1 MLARGQGDTR
11 LREGTGWQV
20 DTLTRNANERLG
32 GPGLEVQKC
41 KCGITPLGE
50 VGDGNHV
57 SRDWLA
63 LAGWGTASRVGRSMF
78 KSITQYFAGVGRAV
92 QVRSGQGGVYAD
104 AGLASEQVK
113 RLMQVLPAARA
124 NIVAATEAIL
134 EESALAEMKA
144 TPIAELKEYGAS
156 VGPLQSAGLRTV
168 ADLTRHS
175 VHTLLRYRGIGDVTA
190 KAAMMAYAKFQE
202 SARAHVR
209 LLPDPD
215 HPRPSDTRLL
225 VALVKY
231 QTLVRD
237 VLTRTDA
244 AQVRYL
250 GTGDRLRALRG
261 KTHLRDHLFSLSAQ
275 DELALQAN
283 QISADFRWVNAEARN
298 LSDYADRLTF
308 DAREVWKQ
316 YAGNSATFIALLES
330 VLPAR
335 VVAKGALAGPDMR
348 GGLPAEIADKVE
360 STAVDLRLLTA
371 NLRRYQQF
379 GTQYIVCQKRVL
391 LGDDMGLGKT
401 IQVLAAMC
409 HLAAQGKKHFF
420 VVAPNS
426 VLINWEREVK
436 KHTKLNPIVVH
447 GFDRD
452 DELGQWQREGGVA
465 ITTYTTLGRL
475 VDKVTTVDLLAV
487 DEAHAV
493 KNPEAQRTQ
502 SVVQLCQLTEH
513 VVFMSG
519 TALENR
525 LSELQFLV
533 TTVQPKVDAKVTS
546 LLKQVRPAP
555 AEVRTQLA
563 PVYLRRTQAD
573 VLTELPDLTET
584 DEIIPLEP
592 ADLEAYRVCPDN
604 LMHKRLAATIGAGG
618 QQSAKFDRLRELL
631 EGYKED
637 GRKVAV
643 FSFFRQVL
651 DDVSTVIGGC
661 PQIHGSIS
669 AEERQLVLDRF
680 AAKEGFG
687 VLALQIEAGGVGINL
702 QCAQVVILME
712 PQFKPSTER
721 QAIARV
727 RRMGQ
732 TRKVNAHRLIAQG
745 TVDEALVLLIERKKQ
760 VFEDYAQHSAV
771 KDASGMAIDAGS
783 AAMEELRRAVGAA
796 NSN

>member
-1 MLARGQGDTR
+1 M
-11 LREGTGWQV
+11 
-20 DTLTRNANERLG
+20 
-32 GPGLEVQKC
+32 
-41 KCGITPLGE
+41 
-50 VGDGNHV
+50 
-57 SRDWLA
+57 
-63 LAGWGTASRVGRSMF
+63 
-78 KSITQYFAGVGRAV
+78 
-92 QVRSGQGGVYAD
+92 QVRSGRGGVHAD
-104 AGLASEQVK
+104 AGFASEQVK
-113 RLMQVLPAARA
+113 RLTQVLPKARA
-124 NIVAATEAIL
+124 EIIAATEAVIQ
-134 EESALAEMKA
+134 EAALAEMKA
-144 TPIAELKEYGAS
+144 TPIAELKDFGAS
-156 VGPLQSAGLRTV
+156 VGPLQSAGFRTV
-168 ADLTRHS
+168 ADLSGHS
-175 VHTLLRYRGIGDVTA
+175 YRSLLNYRGVGEVTA
-190 KAAMMAYAKFQE
+190 EAAVTAFVKFQE
-202 SARAHVR
+202 AARANVR

-215 HPRPSDTRLL
+215 NRRPSDGRLL
-225 VALVKY
+225 VALAKY
-231 QTLVRD
+231 ETLVRE
-237 VLTRTDA
+237 VSTRTEE
-244 AQVRYL
+244 AQARYVDSGERL
-250 GTGDRLRALRG
+250 QALRAKTRLR
-261 KTHLRDHLFSLSAQ
+261 DSLLSLKAQ
-275 DELALQAN
+275 DELARSTAQLA
-283 QISADFRWVNAEARN
+283 AEFRWVNAEARN
-298 LSDYADRLTF
+298 LSDYAERLTMDF
-308 DAREVWKQ
+308 AEVWKR
-316 YAGNSATFIALLES
+316 YAANSATFIALLES
-330 VLPAR
+330 VLPAK

-348 GGLPAEIADKVE
+348 GGLPAEIADAVE
-360 STAVDLRLLTA
+360 ATQVDLRLLTA

-379 GTQYIVCQKRVL
+379 GVQYIICQKRVL

-447 GFDRD
+447 GGDRD
-452 DELGQWQREGGVA
+452 DELEQWQREGGVA

-475 VDKVTTVDLLAV
+475 VDKITAIDLLAV
-487 DEAHAV
+487 DEAHSV

-502 SVVQLCQLTEH
+502 SVVRLCGQTEH

-533 TTVQPKVDAKVTS
+533 KTVQPKVDAEVAS

-555 AEVRTQLA
+555 AEVRMKLA

-584 DEIIPLEP
+584 DEVIPLEP
-592 ADLEAYRVCPDN
+592 ADVAAYRVSPDN

-651 DDVSTVIGGC
+651 DDVSATVGGC

-712 PQFKPSTER
+712 PQFKPSTEK

-732 TRKVNAHRLIAQG
+732 TRKVNAHRLIAKG

-760 VFEDYAQHSAV
+760 VFEDYAQHSSV

-783 AAMEELRRAVGAA
+783 AAMEELRGIVAKG
-796 NSN
+796 

>member
-1 MLARGQGDTR
+1 MF
-11 LREGTGWQV
+11 
-20 DTLTRNANERLG
+20 
-32 GPGLEVQKC
+32 
-41 KCGITPLGE
+41 
-50 VGDGNHV
+50 
-57 SRDWLA
+57 
-63 LAGWGTASRVGRSMF
+63 RSI
-78 KSITQYFAGVGRAV
+78 SQYFAGVGRAM
-92 QVRSGQGGVYAD
+92 QVRSGRGGVHAD
-104 AGLASEQVK
+104 AGLAAEQVK
-113 RLMQVLPAARA
+113 RLTQVLPKARA
-124 NIVAATEAIL
+124 EIVAAAEAIIQ
-134 EESALAEMKA
+134 EAALAEMKA
-144 TPIAELKEYGAS
+144 TPIAELKDFGAS
-156 VGPLQSAGLRTV
+156 VGPLQSAGFRTV
-168 ADLTRHS
+168 ADLSGHS
-175 VHTLLRYRGIGDVTA
+175 YRSLQNYRGVGEVTA
-190 KAAMMAYAKFQE
+190 LGAIEAFAKFQE
-202 SARAHVR
+202 SARANVR

-215 HPRPSDTRLL
+215 NRRPSDGRLL
-225 VALVKY
+225 VALAKY
-231 QTLVRD
+231 ETLVRE
-237 VLTRTDA
+237 VSARTEE
-244 AQVRYL
+244 AQARYVD
-250 GTGDRLRALRG
+250 TGERLQALRAQTR
-261 KTHLRDHLFSLSAQ
+261 LRDHLFSLGAQ
-275 DELALQAN
+275 EELARQTAQLAGE
-283 QISADFRWVNAEARN
+283 FRWVNAEARN
-298 LSDYADRLTF
+298 LSDYSERLTLDF
-308 DAREVWKQ
+308 AEVWKR

-330 VLPAR
+330 VLPAK

-348 GGLPAEIADKVE
+348 GGLPAEIADAVE
-360 STAVDLRLLTA
+360 ATQVDLRLLTA

-379 GTQYIVCQKRVL
+379 GVQYIICQKRVL

-409 HLAAQGKKHFF
+409 HLATQGKKHFF

-465 ITTYTTLGRL
+465 ITTYKTLGRL
-475 VDKVTTVDLLAV
+475 VDQIKAIDLVAV

-493 KNPEAQRTQ
+493 KNPETQRTQ
-502 SVVQLCQLTEH
+502 SVVRLCGLTEN

-533 TTVQPKVDAKVTS
+533 KTVQPKVDAELTA
-546 LLKQVRPAP
+546 LLRQVRPAP
-555 AEVRTQLA
+555 AEVRTKLA

-584 DEIIPLEP
+584 DEVIPLEP
-592 ADLEAYRVCPDN
+592 EDVAAYRASPDN

-618 QQSAKFDRLRELL
+618 RQSAKFDRLRELL
-631 EGYKED
+631 EGYEED

-651 DDVSTVIGGC
+651 DDVSATVGGC

-712 PQFKPSTER
+712 PQFKPSTEK

-732 TRKVNAHRLIAQG
+732 TRKVNAHRLIAKG
-745 TVDEALVLLIERKKQ
+745 TVDEALVLLIEQKKQ

-783 AAMEELRRAVGAA
+783 AAMEELRGIIAKA
-796 NSN
+796 

>member
-1 MLARGQGDTR
+1 MF
-11 LREGTGWQV
+11 
-20 DTLTRNANERLG
+20 
-32 GPGLEVQKC
+32 
-41 KCGITPLGE
+41 
-50 VGDGNHV
+50 
-57 SRDWLA
+57 
-63 LAGWGTASRVGRSMF
+63 RSI
-78 KSITQYFAGVGRAV
+78 SQYFAGVGRAM
-92 QVRSGQGGVYAD
+92 QVRSGRGGVHAD
-104 AGLASEQVK
+104 AGLASEQLK
-113 RLMQVLPAARA
+113 RLTQVLPKARA
-124 NIVAATEAIL
+124 EIIAAAEAVIQ
-134 EESALAEMKA
+134 EAALAEMRA
-144 TPIAELKEYGAS
+144 TPIAELKDFGAS
-156 VGPLQSAGLRTV
+156 VGPLQSAGFRTV
-168 ADLTRHS
+168 ADLSGHS
-175 VHTLLRYRGIGDVTA
+175 YRSLLNYRGVGEVTA
-190 KAAMMAYAKFQE
+190 LGAIEAFAKFQE
-202 SARAHVR
+202 SARANVR

-215 HPRPSDTRLL
+215 NRRPSDGRLL
-225 VALVKY
+225 VALAKY
-231 QTLVRD
+231 ETLVRE
-237 VLTRTDA
+237 VSARTEE
-244 AQVRYL
+244 AQARYVD
-250 GTGDRLRALRG
+250 TGERLQALRAQTR
-261 KTHLRDHLFSLSAQ
+261 LRDHLFSLGAQ
-275 DELALQAN
+275 EELARQTAQLAGE
-283 QISADFRWVNAEARN
+283 FRWVNAEARN
-298 LSDYADRLTF
+298 LSDYSERLTLDF
-308 DAREVWKQ
+308 AEVWKR

-330 VLPAR
+330 VLPAK

-348 GGLPAEIADKVE
+348 GGLPAEIADAVE
-360 STAVDLRLLTA
+360 ATQVDLRLLTA

-379 GTQYIVCQKRVL
+379 GVQYIICQKRVL

-409 HLAAQGKKHFF
+409 HLATQGKKHFF

-465 ITTYTTLGRL
+465 ITTYKTLGRL
-475 VDKVTTVDLLAV
+475 VDQIKAIDLVAV

-493 KNPEAQRTQ
+493 KNPETQRTQ
-502 SVVQLCQLTEH
+502 SVVRLCGLTEN

-533 TTVQPKVDAKVTS
+533 KTVQPKVDAELTA
-546 LLKQVRPAP
+546 LLRQVRPAP
-555 AEVRTQLA
+555 AEVRTKLA

-584 DEIIPLEP
+584 DEVIPLEP
-592 ADLEAYRVCPDN
+592 EDVAAYRASPDN

-618 QQSAKFDRLRELL
+618 RQSAKFDRLRELL
-631 EGYKED
+631 EGYEED

-651 DDVSTVIGGC
+651 DDVSATVGGC

-712 PQFKPSTER
+712 PQFKPSTEK

-732 TRKVNAHRLIAQG
+732 TRKVNAHRLIAEG
-745 TVDEALVLLIERKKQ
+745 TVDEALVLLIEQKKQ

-783 AAMEELRRAVGAA
+783 AAMEELRRAVGAG
-796 NSN
+796 

>member
-1 MLARGQGDTR
+1 
-11 LREGTGWQV
+11 
-20 DTLTRNANERLG
+20 
-32 GPGLEVQKC
+32 
-41 KCGITPLGE
+41 
-50 VGDGNHV
+50 
-57 SRDWLA
+57 
-63 LAGWGTASRVGRSMF
+63 MF
-78 KSITQYFAGVGRAV
+78 RRISQYFSGVGRAM
-92 QVRSGQGGVYAD
+92 QVRSGRGGVYAD
-104 AGLASEQVK
+104 AGFASEQMK
-113 RLMQVLPAARA
+113 RLTQVLPKARA
-124 NIVAATEAIL
+124 EIIAATEAIIQ
-134 EESALAEMKA
+134 EAVIAEMKA
-144 TPIAELKEYGAS
+144 TPIAELKDFGAS
-156 VGPLQSAGLRTV
+156 VGPLQSVGFRTV
-168 ADLTRHS
+168 ADLSGRS
-175 VHTLLRYRGIGDVTA
+175 FGSLLNYRGVGDVTA
-190 KAAMMAYAKFQE
+190 EAAIKAFGLFQE

-215 HPRPSDTRLL
+215 NRRPSDGRLL
-225 VALVKY
+225 VALAKY
-231 QTLVRD
+231 ETLVRE
-237 VLTRTDA
+237 VSTRTEE
-244 AQVRYL
+244 AQSRYL
-250 GTGDRLRALRG
+250 DTGERLQALRA
-261 KTHLRDHLFSLSAQ
+261 KTRVRDHLFSLGSQA
-275 DELALQAN
+275 DLARATDQLA
-283 QISADFRWVNAEARN
+283 AEFRWVSTEARN
-298 LSDYADRLTF
+298 LSDYAERLTM
-308 DAREVWKQ
+308 DLGETWKR
-316 YAGNSATFIALLES
+316 YAGNAATFIALLES

-348 GGLPAEIADKVE
+348 GGLPAEIADAVE
-360 STAVDLRLLTA
+360 ATQVDLRLLTA

-409 HLAAQGKKHFF
+409 HLATQGKKHFF

-447 GFDRD
+447 GGDRD
-452 DELGQWQREGGVA
+452 DELEQWQREGGVA
-465 ITTYTTLGRL
+465 ITTYTTLSRL
-475 VDKVTTVDLLAV
+475 VDKITAFDLLAV
-487 DEAHAV
+487 DEAHSV
-493 KNPEAQRTQ
+493 KNPETQRTQ
-502 SVVQLCQLTEH
+502 SVVRLCGLTEH

-533 TTVQPKVDAKVTS
+533 TTVQPKVSAEVAS
-546 LLKQVRPAP
+546 LLKQVRPVP

-563 PVYLRRTQAD
+563 PVYLRRIQAD

-584 DEIIPLEP
+584 DEVIPLEP
-592 ADLEAYRVCPDN
+592 ADVEAYRMSPDN

-637 GRKVAV
+637 GRKIAV

-651 DDVSTVIGGC
+651 DDVSTVVGGC

-732 TRKVNAHRLIAQG
+732 TRKVNAHRLIAKG
-745 TVDEALVLLIERKKQ
+745 TVDEALVLLIDRKKQ
-760 VFEDYAQHSAV
+760 VFEDYAQHSSV
-771 KDASGMAIDAGS
+771 KDASGMAIDAGG
-783 AAMEELRRAVGAA
+783 AAMEELRRAVGAG
-796 NSN
+796 

>member
-1 MLARGQGDTR
+1 
-11 LREGTGWQV
+11 
-20 DTLTRNANERLG
+20 
-32 GPGLEVQKC
+32 
-41 KCGITPLGE
+41 
-50 VGDGNHV
+50 
-57 SRDWLA
+57 
-63 LAGWGTASRVGRSMF
+63 MF
-78 KSITQYFAGVGRAV
+78 KGISQYFAGVGRAM
-92 QVRSGQGGVYAD
+92 QVRSGRGGVHAD
-104 AGLASEQVK
+104 AGFASEQVK
-113 RLMQVLPAARA
+113 RLTQVLPKARA
-124 NIVAATEAIL
+124 EIIAATEAVIQ
-134 EESALAEMKA
+134 EAALAEMKA
-144 TPIAELKEYGAS
+144 TPIAELKDFGAS
-156 VGPLQSAGLRTV
+156 VGPLQSAGFRTV
-168 ADLTRHS
+168 ADLSGHS
-175 VHTLLRYRGIGDVTA
+175 YRSLLNYRGVGEVTA
-190 KAAMMAYAKFQE
+190 EAAITAFVKFQE
-202 SARAHVR
+202 AARANVR

-215 HPRPSDTRLL
+215 NRRPSDGRLL
-225 VALVKY
+225 VALAKY
-231 QTLVRD
+231 ETLVRE
-237 VLTRTDA
+237 VSIRTEE
-244 AQVRYL
+244 AQARYVDSGGRL
-250 GTGDRLRALRG
+250 QALRAKTRLR
-261 KTHLRDHLFSLSAQ
+261 DSLLSLKAQ
-275 DELALQAN
+275 EELSRSTSQLAAE
-283 QISADFRWVNAEARN
+283 FRWVNAEARN
-298 LSDYADRLTF
+298 LADYSERLTLDF
-308 DAREVWKQ
+308 AEVWKR

-330 VLPAR
+330 VLPAK

-348 GGLPAEIADKVE
+348 GGLPAEIADAVE
-360 STAVDLRLLTA
+360 ATQVDLRLLTA

-379 GTQYIVCQKRVL
+379 GVQYIVCQKRVL

-447 GFDRD
+447 GGDRD
-452 DELGQWQREGGVA
+452 DELEQWQREGGVA
-465 ITTYTTLGRL
+465 ITTYTTLSRL
-475 VDKVTTVDLLAV
+475 VDKITAFDLLAV
-487 DEAHAV
+487 DEAHSV
-493 KNPEAQRTQ
+493 KNPETQRTQ
-502 SVVQLCQLTEH
+502 SVARLCGLTEH

-533 TTVQPKVDAKVTS
+533 TTVQPKVDAEVAS

-555 AEVRTQLA
+555 AEVRLKLA

-584 DEIIPLEP
+584 DEIIPLES
-592 ADLEAYRVCPDN
+592 ADVEAYRMSPDN

-631 EGYKED
+631 EGYQED

-651 DDVSTVIGGC
+651 DDVSTVVGGC

-680 AAKEGFG
+680 AAQEGFG

-702 QCAQVVILME
+702 QCAHVVILME

-732 TRKVNAHRLIAQG
+732 TRKVNAHRLIAKG
-745 TVDEALVLLIERKKQ
+745 TVDEALVLLIDRKKQ
-760 VFEDYAQHSAV
+760 VFEDYAQHSSV

-783 AAMEELRRAVGAA
+783 AAMEELRRAVGAG
-796 NSN
+796 

>member
-1 MLARGQGDTR
+1 M
-11 LREGTGWQV
+11 
-20 DTLTRNANERLG
+20 
-32 GPGLEVQKC
+32 
-41 KCGITPLGE
+41 
-50 VGDGNHV
+50 
-57 SRDWLA
+57 
-63 LAGWGTASRVGRSMF
+63 
-78 KSITQYFAGVGRAV
+78 
-92 QVRSGQGGVYAD
+92 QVRSGRGGVHAE
-104 AGLASEQVK
+104 ASLASEQVK
-113 RLMQVLPAARA
+113 RLTQVLPKARA
-124 NIVAATEAIL
+124 EIIAATEAIIQ
-134 EESALAEMKA
+134 EAAMAEMKV
-144 TPIAELKEYGAS
+144 TPIAELKDYGAS
-156 VGPLQSAGLRTV
+156 VGPLQSVGFRMV
-168 ADLTRHS
+168 ADLSPHS
-175 VHTLLRYRGIGDVTA
+175 VRTLLNYRGIGDVTA
-190 KAAMMAYAKFQE
+190 SAAIAAYEKFYE

-215 HPRPSDTRLL
+215 NRRPSDGRLL
-225 VALVKY
+225 VALAKY
-231 QTLVRD
+231 ETLVRE
-237 VLTRTDA
+237 VSTRTEE
-244 AQVRYL
+244 AQILYVE
-250 GTGDRLRALRG
+250 TGERLQALRA
-261 KTHLRDHLFSLSAQ
+261 KTRVRDHLFSLGSQA
-275 DELALQAN
+275 DLARSTSQLA
-283 QISADFRWVNAEARN
+283 AEFRWVNAEARN
-298 LSDYADRLTF
+298 LSDYAERLTIDF
-308 DAREVWKQ
+308 AETWKR
-316 YAGNSATFIALLES
+316 YAGNAATFIALLES

-348 GGLPAEIADKVE
+348 GGLPAEIADAVE
-360 STAVDLRLLTA
+360 ATQVDLRLLTA
-371 NLRRYQQF
+371 TLRRYQQF

-409 HLAAQGKKHFF
+409 HLATQGKKHFF

-452 DELGQWQREGGVA
+452 DELEQWQREGGVA

-475 VDKVTTVDLLAV
+475 VDKITAIDLLAV
-487 DEAHAV
+487 DEAHSV
-493 KNPEAQRTQ
+493 KNPETQRTQ
-502 SVVQLCQLTEH
+502 SVVRLCGQTEH

-533 TTVQPKVDAKVTS
+533 TTVQPKVSPEVAS
-546 LLKQVRPAP
+546 LLKQVRPVP

-563 PVYLRRTQAD
+563 PVYLRRIQAD

-592 ADLEAYRVCPDN
+592 ADVEAYRMSQDN

-637 GRKVAV
+637 GRKIAV

-651 DDVSTVIGGC
+651 DDVSTVVGGC

-732 TRKVNAHRLIAQG
+732 TRKVNAHRLIAKG
-745 TVDEALVLLIERKKQ
+745 TIDEALVLLIERKKQ
-760 VFEDYAQHSAV
+760 VFEDYAQHSSV

-783 AAMEELRRAVGAA
+783 SAMEELRRAVGAKA
-796 NSN
+796 

>member
-1 MLARGQGDTR
+1 M
-11 LREGTGWQV
+11 
-20 DTLTRNANERLG
+20 
-32 GPGLEVQKC
+32 
-41 KCGITPLGE
+41 
-50 VGDGNHV
+50 
-57 SRDWLA
+57 
-63 LAGWGTASRVGRSMF
+63 
-78 KSITQYFAGVGRAV
+78 
-92 QVRSGQGGVYAD
+92 QVRSGRGGVHAE
-104 AGLASEQVK
+104 AGLASEQLK
-113 RLMQVLPAARA
+113 RLTQVLPKARA
-124 NIVAATEAIL
+124 EIIAATEAIIQ
-134 EESALAEMKA
+134 EAAMAEMKA
-144 TPIAELKEYGAS
+144 TPIAELKDYGAS
-156 VGPLQSAGLRTV
+156 VGPLQSVGFRMV
-168 ADLTRHS
+168 ADLSPHS
-175 VHTLLRYRGIGDVTA
+175 VRTLQNYRGIGDVTA
-190 KAAMMAYAKFQE
+190 SAAIAAYEKFYE

-215 HPRPSDTRLL
+215 NRRPSDGRLL
-225 VALVKY
+225 VALAKY
-231 QTLVRD
+231 ETLVRE
-237 VLTRTDA
+237 VSTRTEE
-244 AQVRYL
+244 AQIRYVE
-250 GTGDRLRALRG
+250 TGEKLQALRA
-261 KTHLRDHLFSLSAQ
+261 KTRVRDHLFSLGSQA
-275 DELALQAN
+275 DLARSTSQLA
-283 QISADFRWVNAEARN
+283 AEFRWVNAEARN
-298 LSDYADRLTF
+298 LSDYAERLTIDF
-308 DAREVWKQ
+308 ADTWKR
-316 YAGNSATFIALLES
+316 YAGNAATFIALLES

-348 GGLPAEIADKVE
+348 GGLPAEIADAVE
-360 STAVDLRLLTA
+360 ATQVDLRLLTA

-409 HLAAQGKKHFF
+409 HLATQGKKHFF

-452 DELGQWQREGGVA
+452 DELEQWQREGGVA

-475 VDKVTTVDLLAV
+475 VDKITAIDLLAV
-487 DEAHAV
+487 DEAHSV
-493 KNPEAQRTQ
+493 KNPETQRTQ
-502 SVVQLCQLTEH
+502 SVVRLCGQTEH

-533 TTVQPKVDAKVTS
+533 TTVQPKVSAEVAS
-546 LLKQVRPAP
+546 LLKQVRPVP

-563 PVYLRRTQAD
+563 PVYLRRIQAD

-592 ADLEAYRVCPDN
+592 ADVEAYRMSQDN

-637 GRKVAV
+637 GRKIAV

-651 DDVSTVIGGC
+651 DDVSTVVGGC

-732 TRKVNAHRLIAQG
+732 TRKVNAHRLIAKG
-745 TVDEALVLLIERKKQ
+745 TIDEALVLLIERKKQ

-783 AAMEELRRAVGAA
+783 AAMEELRRAVGAG
-796 NSN
+796 S

>member
-1 MLARGQGDTR
+1 MF
-11 LREGTGWQV
+11 
-20 DTLTRNANERLG
+20 
-32 GPGLEVQKC
+32 
-41 KCGITPLGE
+41 
-50 VGDGNHV
+50 
-57 SRDWLA
+57 
-63 LAGWGTASRVGRSMF
+63 RSI
-78 KSITQYFAGVGRAV
+78 SQYFAGVGRAM
-92 QVRSGQGGVYAD
+92 QVRSGRGGVHAD
-104 AGLASEQVK
+104 AGLASEQLK
-113 RLMQVLPAARA
+113 RLTQVLPKARA
-124 NIVAATEAIL
+124 EIIAAAEAIIQ
-134 EESALAEMKA
+134 EAALAEMRA
-144 TPIAELKEYGAS
+144 TPIAELKDFGAS
-156 VGPLQSAGLRTV
+156 VGPLQSAGFRTV
-168 ADLTRHS
+168 ADLSGHS
-175 VHTLLRYRGIGDVTA
+175 YRSLQNYRGVGEVTA
-190 KAAMMAYAKFQE
+190 LGAIEAFAKFQE
-202 SARAHVR
+202 SARANVR

-215 HPRPSDTRLL
+215 NRRPSDGRLL
-225 VALVKY
+225 VALAKY
-231 QTLVRD
+231 ETLVRE
-237 VLTRTDA
+237 VSARTEE
-244 AQVRYL
+244 AQARYVD
-250 GTGDRLRALRG
+250 TGERLQALRAQTR
-261 KTHLRDHLFSLSAQ
+261 LRDHLFSLGAQ
-275 DELALQAN
+275 EELARQTAQLAGE
-283 QISADFRWVNAEARN
+283 FRWVNAEARN
-298 LSDYADRLTF
+298 LSDYSERLTLDF
-308 DAREVWKQ
+308 AEVWKR

-330 VLPAR
+330 VLPAK

-348 GGLPAEIADKVE
+348 GGLPAEIADAVE
-360 STAVDLRLLTA
+360 ATQVDLRLLTA

-379 GTQYIVCQKRVL
+379 GVQYVICQKRVL

-409 HLAAQGKKHFF
+409 HLATQGKKHFF

-465 ITTYTTLGRL
+465 ITTYKTLGRL
-475 VDKVTTVDLLAV
+475 VDQIKAIDLVAV

-493 KNPEAQRTQ
+493 KNPETQRTQ
-502 SVVQLCQLTEH
+502 SVVRLCGLTEN

-533 TTVQPKVDAKVTS
+533 KTVQPKVDDELTA
-546 LLKQVRPAP
+546 LLRQVRPAP
-555 AEVRTQLA
+555 AEVRTKLA

-584 DEIIPLEP
+584 DEVIPLEP
-592 ADLEAYRVCPDN
+592 EDVAAYRASPDN

-618 QQSAKFDRLRELL
+618 RQSAKFDRLRELL
-631 EGYKED
+631 EGYEED

-651 DDVSTVIGGC
+651 DDVSATVGGC

-712 PQFKPSTER
+712 PQFKPSTEK

-732 TRKVNAHRLIAQG
+732 TRKVNAHRLIAKG
-745 TVDEALVLLIERKKQ
+745 TVDEALVLLIEQKKQ

-783 AAMEELRRAVGAA
+783 AAMEELRRAVGAG
-796 NSN
+796 

>member
-1 MLARGQGDTR
+1 VHA
-11 LREGTGWQV
+11 E
-20 DTLTRNANERLG
+20 
-32 GPGLEVQKC
+32 
-41 KCGITPLGE
+41 
-50 VGDGNHV
+50 
-57 SRDWLA
+57 
-63 LAGWGTASRVGRSMF
+63 
-78 KSITQYFAGVGRAV
+78 
-92 QVRSGQGGVYAD
+92 
-104 AGLASEQVK
+104 AGLASEQLK
-113 RLMQVLPAARA
+113 RLTQVLPKARA
-124 NIVAATEAIL
+124 EIIAATEAIIQ
-134 EESALAEMKA
+134 EAAMAEMKA
-144 TPIAELKEYGAS
+144 TPIAELKDYGAS
-156 VGPLQSAGLRTV
+156 VGPLQSVGFRMV
-168 ADLTRHS
+168 ADLSPHS
-175 VHTLLRYRGIGDVTA
+175 VRTLLNYRGIGEVTA
-190 KAAMMAYAKFQE
+190 SAAIAAYEKFYE

-215 HPRPSDTRLL
+215 NRRPSDGRLL
-225 VALVKY
+225 VALAKY
-231 QTLVRD
+231 ETLVRE
-237 VLTRTDA
+237 VSTRTEE
-244 AQVRYL
+244 AQIRYVE
-250 GTGDRLRALRG
+250 TGEKLQALRA
-261 KTHLRDHLFSLSAQ
+261 KTRVRDHLFSLGSQA
-275 DELALQAN
+275 DLARSTSQLA
-283 QISADFRWVNAEARN
+283 AEFRWVNAEARN
-298 LSDYADRLTF
+298 LSDYAERLTIDF
-308 DAREVWKQ
+308 ADTWKR
-316 YAGNSATFIALLES
+316 YAGNAATFIALLES

-348 GGLPAEIADKVE
+348 GGLPAEIADAVE
-360 STAVDLRLLTA
+360 ATQVDLRLLTA

-409 HLAAQGKKHFF
+409 HLATQGKKHFF

-452 DELGQWQREGGVA
+452 DELEQWQREGGVA

-475 VDKVTTVDLLAV
+475 VDKITAIDLLAV
-487 DEAHAV
+487 DEAHSV
-493 KNPEAQRTQ
+493 KNPETQRTQ
-502 SVVQLCQLTEH
+502 SVVRLCGQTEH

-533 TTVQPKVDAKVTS
+533 TTVQPKVSAEVAS
-546 LLKQVRPAP
+546 LLKQVRPVP

-563 PVYLRRTQAD
+563 PVYLRRIQAD

-592 ADLEAYRVCPDN
+592 ADVEAYRMSQDN

-637 GRKVAV
+637 GRKIAV

-651 DDVSTVIGGC
+651 DDVSTVVGGC

-732 TRKVNAHRLIAQG
+732 TRKVNAHRLIAKG
-745 TVDEALVLLIERKKQ
+745 TIDEALVLLIERKKQ

-783 AAMEELRRAVGAA
+783 AAMEELRRAVGAG
-796 NSN
+796 S

>member
-1 MLARGQGDTR
+1 
-11 LREGTGWQV
+11 
-20 DTLTRNANERLG
+20 
-32 GPGLEVQKC
+32 
-41 KCGITPLGE
+41 
-50 VGDGNHV
+50 
-57 SRDWLA
+57 
-63 LAGWGTASRVGRSMF
+63 MF
-78 KSITQYFAGVGRAV
+78 KSISQYFSGVGRAM
-92 QVRSGQGGVYAD
+92 QVRAGRGGVHAD
-104 AGLASEQVK
+104 AGLASEQMK
-113 RLMQVLPAARA
+113 RLTQVLPKARA
-124 NIVAATEAIL
+124 EIIAATEAIIQ
-134 EESALAEMKA
+134 EAVLAEMKA
-144 TPIAELKEYGAS
+144 TPIAELKDFGAA
-156 VGPLQSAGLRTV
+156 VGPLQSAGIRTV
-168 ADLTRHS
+168 ADLSGRS
-175 VHTLLRYRGIGDVTA
+175 FGSLLNYRGVGDVTA
-190 KAAMMAYAKFQE
+190 EAAIRAFGIFQE

-215 HPRPSDTRLL
+215 NRRPSDGRLL
-225 VALVKY
+225 VALAKY
-231 QTLVRD
+231 ETLVREIS
-237 VLTRTDA
+237 TRTDE

-250 GTGDRLRALRG
+250 DTGEQLQALRA
-261 KTHLRDHLFSLSAQ
+261 KTRLSDHLFSLGSQA
-275 DELALQAN
+275 DLARTTAHLA
-283 QISADFRWVNAEARN
+283 AEFRWVNTEARN
-298 LSDYADRLTF
+298 LSDYAERLTM
-308 DAREVWKQ
+308 DLAETWKR
-316 YAGNSATFIALLES
+316 YAGNAATFIALLES

-348 GGLPAEIADKVE
+348 GGLPAEIADAVE
-360 STAVDLRLLTA
+360 ATQVDLSLMTA

-379 GTQYIVCQKRVL
+379 GVQYIICQKRVL

-401 IQVLAAMC
+401 VQVLAAMC
-409 HLAAQGKKHFF
+409 HLAAKGKKHFF

-447 GFDRD
+447 GGDRD
-452 DELGQWQREGGVA
+452 DELEQWQREGGVA

-475 VDKVTTVDLLAV
+475 VDKITAIDLLAV
-487 DEAHAV
+487 DEAHSV

-502 SVVQLCQLTEH
+502 SVVRLSGLTEFL
-513 VVFMSG
+513 VFMSG

-525 LSELQFLV
+525 LSELQFLIK
-533 TTVQPKVDAKVTS
+533 TVQPKVDAAVAS

-584 DEIIPLEP
+584 DEVIPLEP
-592 ADLEAYRVCPDN
+592 ADIEAYRLSPDN
-604 LMHKRLAATIGAGG
+604 LMNKRLAATIGAGG

-637 GRKVAV
+637 GRKIAV

-651 DDVSTVIGGC
+651 DDVSTVVGGC

-687 VLALQIEAGGVGINL
+687 VLALQIEAGGIGINL

-732 TRKVNAHRLIAQG
+732 TRKVNAHRLIAKG
-745 TVDEALVLLIERKKQ
+745 TVDEALVLLVEQKKQ
-760 VFEDYAQHSAV
+760 VFEDYAQHSSV

-783 AAMEELRRAVGAA
+783 AAMEELRGIVGAG
-796 NSN
+796 S

>member
-1 MLARGQGDTR
+1 
-11 LREGTGWQV
+11 
-20 DTLTRNANERLG
+20 
-32 GPGLEVQKC
+32 
-41 KCGITPLGE
+41 
-50 VGDGNHV
+50 
-57 SRDWLA
+57 
-63 LAGWGTASRVGRSMF
+63 MF
-78 KSITQYFAGVGRAV
+78 KSIAQYFSGVGRAM
-92 QVRSGQGGVYAD
+92 QVRSGRGGVHLD
-104 AGLASEQVK
+104 AGFASEQVK
-113 RLMQVLPAARA
+113 RLTQVLPAARA
-124 NIVAATEAIL
+124 NIVAATEAIML
-134 EESALAEMKA
+134 ESVVAEMKA
-144 TPIAELKEYGAS
+144 TPIAELKDYGAS
-156 VGPLQSAGLRTV
+156 VGPLQSAGFRMV
-168 ADLTRHS
+168 DDLTGHS
-175 VHTLLRYRGIGDVTA
+175 VSSLRNYRGIGDVTA
-190 KAAMMAYAKFQE
+190 EAAMGAYYSFQE

-215 HPRPSDTRLL
+215 HPRPSDARLL
-225 VALVKY
+225 VALAKY
-231 QTLVRD
+231 QTLVRE
-237 VLTRTDA
+237 VSTRTEE
-244 AQVRYL
+244 AQTRYL
-250 GTGDRLRALRG
+250 DTGERLQELRN
-261 KTHLRDHLFSLSAQ
+261 KTRLRDHLFSLSAQ
-275 DELALQAN
+275 EELARLTQ
-283 QISADFRWVNAEARN
+283 QLSGEFRWVNAEARG
-298 LSDYADRLTF
+298 LADYADKLTY
-308 DAREVWKQ
+308 DPKEVWKQ

-330 VLPAR
+330 VLPPK
-335 VVAKGALAGPDMR
+335 VVAKGVLAGPDMR

-360 STAVDLRLLTA
+360 ATAIDLSLLTA

-379 GTQYIVCQKRVL
+379 GTQYVVCQQRVL

-401 IQVLAAMC
+401 IQVLASMC

-452 DELGQWQREGGVA
+452 DELEQWQREGGVA

-475 VDKVTTVDLLAV
+475 VDKIKSVDLLAV

-502 SVVQLCQLTEH
+502 SVVRLCALTER

-533 TTVQPKVDAKVTS
+533 TTVQPKVNAEMAS

-584 DEIIPLEP
+584 DEVIPLEP
-592 ADLEAYRVCPDN
+592 ADVAAYRASPDN
-604 LMHKRLAATIGAGG
+604 LMHKRLAATLGAGG

-631 EGYKED
+631 ESYQED
-637 GRKVAV
+637 GRKVAI

-651 DDVSTVIGGC
+651 DDVSTMVGGC

-687 VLALQIEAGGVGINL
+687 VLALQIEAGGIGINL

-712 PQFKPSTER
+712 PQFKPSTEK

-732 TRKVNAHRLIAQG
+732 TRKVNAHRLIAKG
-745 TVDEALVLLIERKKQ
+745 TIDEALVLLIERKKQ

-783 AAMEELRRAVGAA
+783 AAMEELRGIVAKG
-796 NSN
+796 

>member
-1 MLARGQGDTR
+1 
-11 LREGTGWQV
+11 
-20 DTLTRNANERLG
+20 
-32 GPGLEVQKC
+32 
-41 KCGITPLGE
+41 
-50 VGDGNHV
+50 
-57 SRDWLA
+57 
-63 LAGWGTASRVGRSMF
+63 MF
-78 KSITQYFAGVGRAV
+78 KSISQYFKGVGRAM
-92 QVRSGQGGVYAD
+92 QVRSGRGGVHAD
-104 AGLASEQVK
+104 AGLASEQMK
-113 RLMQVLPAARA
+113 RLTQVLPKARA
-124 NIVAATEAIL
+124 EIIAATEAIIQ
-134 EESALAEMKA
+134 EAVMAEMKA
-144 TPIAELKEYGAS
+144 TPIAELKDFGAS
-156 VGPLQSAGLRTV
+156 VGPLQSAGFRTV
-168 ADLTRHS
+168 ADLSGRS
-175 VHTLLRYRGIGDVTA
+175 FGSLLNYRGVGDVTA
-190 KAAMMAYAKFQE
+190 EAAIRAFGLFQE

-215 HPRPSDTRLL
+215 NRRPSDGRLL
-225 VALVKY
+225 VALAKY
-231 QTLVRD
+231 ETLVREISA
-237 VLTRTDA
+237 RTDE
-244 AQVRYL
+244 AQLRYL
-250 GTGDRLRALRG
+250 DTGEQLQALRA
-261 KTHLRDHLFSLSAQ
+261 KTRLSDHLFSVGSQA
-275 DELALQAN
+275 DLARSTSHLA
-283 QISADFRWVNAEARN
+283 AEFRWVNTEARN
-298 LSDYADRLTF
+298 LSDYAERLTM
-308 DAREVWKQ
+308 DLAETWKR
-316 YAGNSATFIALLES
+316 YAGNAATFIALLES

-348 GGLPAEIADKVE
+348 GGLPAEIADAVE
-360 STAVDLRLLTA
+360 ATQVDLSLMTA

-379 GTQYIVCQKRVL
+379 GVQYIICQKRVL

-409 HLAAQGKKHFF
+409 HLAAKGKKHFF

-436 KHTKLNPIVVH
+436 KHTKLNPIIVH

-452 DELGQWQREGGVA
+452 DELEQWQREGGVA

-475 VDKVTTVDLLAV
+475 VDKITLIDLLAV
-487 DEAHAV
+487 DEAHSV
-493 KNPEAQRTQ
+493 KNPETQRTQ
-502 SVVQLCQLTEH
+502 SVVRLSGLTEFL
-513 VVFMSG
+513 VFMSG

-533 TTVQPKVDAKVTS
+533 KSVQPKVDAEVAA
-546 LLKQVRPAP
+546 LLNQVRPAP
-555 AEVRTQLA
+555 AEVRTKLA

-584 DEIIPLEP
+584 DEVIPLEP
-592 ADLEAYRVCPDN
+592 EDVAAYRASPDN

-618 QQSAKFDRLRELL
+618 RQSAKFDRLRELL
-631 EGYKED
+631 EGYEED

-651 DDVSTVIGGC
+651 DDVSTVVGGC

-732 TRKVNAHRLIAQG
+732 TRKVNAHRLIAKG
-745 TVDEALVLLIERKKQ
+745 TVDEALVLLVEQKKQ
-760 VFEDYAQHSAV
+760 VFEDYAQHSSV

-783 AAMEELRRAVGAA
+783 AAMEELRGIVAKG
-796 NSN
+796 

>member
-1 MLARGQGDTR
+1 M
-11 LREGTGWQV
+11 
-20 DTLTRNANERLG
+20 
-32 GPGLEVQKC
+32 
-41 KCGITPLGE
+41 
-50 VGDGNHV
+50 
-57 SRDWLA
+57 
-63 LAGWGTASRVGRSMF
+63 
-78 KSITQYFAGVGRAV
+78 
-92 QVRSGQGGVYAD
+92 QVRSGRGGVHAD
-104 AGLASEQVK
+104 AGLASEQMK
-113 RLMQVLPAARA
+113 RLTQVLPKARA
-124 NIVAATEAIL
+124 EIIAATEAIIQ
-134 EESALAEMKA
+134 EAVMAEMKA
-144 TPIAELKEYGAS
+144 TPIAELKDFGAS
-156 VGPLQSAGLRTV
+156 VGPLQSAGFRTV
-168 ADLTRHS
+168 ADLSGRS
-175 VHTLLRYRGIGDVTA
+175 FGSLLNYRGVGDVTA
-190 KAAMMAYAKFQE
+190 EAAIRAFGLFQE

-215 HPRPSDTRLL
+215 NRRPSDGRLL
-225 VALVKY
+225 VALAKY
-231 QTLVRD
+231 ETLVREISA
-237 VLTRTDA
+237 RTDE
-244 AQVRYL
+244 AQLRYL
-250 GTGDRLRALRG
+250 DTGEQLQALRA
-261 KTHLRDHLFSLSAQ
+261 KTRLSDHLFSVGSQA
-275 DELALQAN
+275 DLARSTSHLA
-283 QISADFRWVNAEARN
+283 AEFRWVNTEARN
-298 LSDYADRLTF
+298 LSDYAERLTM
-308 DAREVWKQ
+308 DLAETWKR
-316 YAGNSATFIALLES
+316 YAGNAATFIALLES

-348 GGLPAEIADKVE
+348 GGLPAEIADAVE
-360 STAVDLRLLTA
+360 ATQVDLSLMTA

-379 GTQYIVCQKRVL
+379 GVQYIICQKRVL

-409 HLAAQGKKHFF
+409 HLAAKGKKHFF

-436 KHTKLNPIVVH
+436 KHTKLNPIIVH

-452 DELGQWQREGGVA
+452 DELEQWQREGGVA

-475 VDKVTTVDLLAV
+475 VDKITLIDLLAV
-487 DEAHAV
+487 DEAHSV
-493 KNPEAQRTQ
+493 KNPETQRTQ
-502 SVVQLCQLTEH
+502 SVVRLSGLTEFL
-513 VVFMSG
+513 VFMSG

-533 TTVQPKVDAKVTS
+533 KSVQPKVDAEVAA
-546 LLKQVRPAP
+546 LLNQVRPAP
-555 AEVRTQLA
+555 AEVRTKLA

-584 DEIIPLEP
+584 DEVIPLEP
-592 ADLEAYRVCPDN
+592 EDVAAYRASPDN

-618 QQSAKFDRLRELL
+618 RQSAKFDRLRELL
-631 EGYKED
+631 EGYEED

-651 DDVSTVIGGC
+651 DDVSTVVGGC

-732 TRKVNAHRLIAQG
+732 TRKVNAHRLIAKG
-745 TVDEALVLLIERKKQ
+745 TVDEALVLLVEQKKQ
-760 VFEDYAQHSAV
+760 VFEDYAQHSSV

-783 AAMEELRRAVGAA
+783 AAMEELRGIVAKG
-796 NSN
+796 

>member
-1 MLARGQGDTR
+1 
-11 LREGTGWQV
+11 
-20 DTLTRNANERLG
+20 
-32 GPGLEVQKC
+32 
-41 KCGITPLGE
+41 
-50 VGDGNHV
+50 
-57 SRDWLA
+57 
-63 LAGWGTASRVGRSMF
+63 MF
-78 KSITQYFAGVGRAV
+78 KGISQYFAGVGRAM
-92 QVRSGQGGVYAD
+92 QVRSGRGGVHAD
-104 AGLASEQVK
+104 AQSASEQMK
-113 RLMQVLPAARA
+113 RLTQVLPKARA
-124 NIVAATEAIL
+124 EIIAATEAIIQ
-134 EESALAEMKA
+134 EAALAEMKA
-144 TPIAELKEYGAS
+144 TPIAELKDFGAS
-156 VGPLQSAGLRTV
+156 VGPLQSAGFRTV
-168 ADLTRHS
+168 ADLSGHS
-175 VHTLLRYRGIGDVTA
+175 VRTLLNYRGIGDVSA
-190 KAAMMAYAKFQE
+190 NAAVKAFAQFQA

-215 HPRPSDTRLL
+215 NRRPSDGRLL
-225 VALVKY
+225 VALAKY
-231 QTLVRD
+231 ETLVREIS
-237 VLTRTDA
+237 TRTDE

-250 GTGDRLRALRG
+250 ETGERLQALRA
-261 KTHLRDHLFSLSAQ
+261 KTRLRDHLFSLGSQ
-275 DELALQAN
+275 EGLAHETSQLA
-283 QISADFRWVNAEARN
+283 AEFRWVNTEARN
-298 LSDYADRLTF
+298 LSDYSERLLPDFAETW
-308 DAREVWKQ
+308 RR
-316 YAGNSATFIALLES
+316 YAGNAATFIALLES

-348 GGLPAEIADKVE
+348 GGLPAEIADAVE
-360 STAVDLRLLTA
+360 ATQVDLRLLTA

-379 GTQYIVCQKRVL
+379 GVQYIVCQKRVL

-447 GFDRD
+447 GGDRD

-475 VDKVTTVDLLAV
+475 VDKITAFDLLAV
-487 DEAHAV
+487 DEAHSV

-502 SVVQLCQLTEH
+502 SVVRLCGLTEH

-533 TTVQPKVDAKVTS
+533 TAVQPNVDAEVAS

-555 AEVRTQLA
+555 AEVRMKLA

-584 DEIIPLEP
+584 DEVIPLEP
-592 ADLEAYRVCPDN
+592 EDIAAYQASPDN
-604 LMHKRLAATIGAGG
+604 LMHKRLAATLGAGG
-618 QQSAKFDRLRELL
+618 RQSAKFDRLRELL
-631 EGYKED
+631 EGYEED

-651 DDVSTVIGGC
+651 DDVSATVGGC
-661 PQIHGSIS
+661 PQIHGAIS

-712 PQFKPSTER
+712 PQFKPSTEK

-732 TRKVNAHRLIAQG
+732 TRKVNAHRLIAKG
-745 TVDEALVLLIERKKQ
+745 TVDEALVLLIEQKKQ
-760 VFEDYAQHSAV
+760 VFEDYAQHSSV

-783 AAMEELRRAVGAA
+783 AAMEELRRAV
-796 NSN
+796 S